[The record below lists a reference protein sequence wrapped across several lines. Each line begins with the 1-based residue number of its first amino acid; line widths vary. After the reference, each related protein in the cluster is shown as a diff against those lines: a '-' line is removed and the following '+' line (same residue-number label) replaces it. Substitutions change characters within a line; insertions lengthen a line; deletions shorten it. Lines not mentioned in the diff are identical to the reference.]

1 MADENAKMIDGGFFD
16 KLRMTAGFVCLIE
29 AMLLY

>member
-16 KLRMTAGFVCLIE
+16 RLRTSGVMAQNDR
-29 AMLLY
+29 

>member
-16 KLRMTAGFVCLIE
+16 KLRMSGVMAQNDR
-29 AMLLY
+29 